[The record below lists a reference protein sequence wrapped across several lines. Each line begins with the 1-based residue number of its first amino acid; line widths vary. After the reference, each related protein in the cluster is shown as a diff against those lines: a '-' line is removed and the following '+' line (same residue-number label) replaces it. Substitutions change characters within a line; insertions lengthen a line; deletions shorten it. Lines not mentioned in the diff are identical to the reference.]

1 MARALVTGGAGFVG
15 RHLCGK
21 LISEGVDVVCV
32 DKLARGTGAMRPAE
46 WPNPPKAGF
55 SLIEEDCRRYF
66 DRADDR
72 FDMVFHLAAMVGGR
86 VMLETQTLLVAED
99 LAVDTDMWRWAART
113 RPGSVVYFSSSA
125 AYPVSLQRPEAYRK
139 LSEDMIGFE
148 ASIGIPD
155 LSYGWAKLSGEYLM
169 KLYVENY
176 GGRAV
181 AYRPFSGYG
190 EDQDLS
196 YPFPAICRRLLEER
210 GAEEVFVWG
219 SGRQCRDFIHIS
231 DCVDFVWRTFTRLQN
246 GACLNISTGVATSFI
261 ELARLVSRGIGWEP
275 KIISGRSDKPE
286 GVFYRCGDTALQ
298 ASYGLSPRVD
308 LEAGVALT
316 LDHLRSRVH

>member
-15 RHLCGK
+15 RHLCGR

-32 DKLARGTGAMRPAE
+32 DSLARGTGAMPPAD
-46 WPNPPKAGF
+46 WPHPPKGGF

-66 DRADDR
+66 DRTDDR
-72 FDMVFHLAAMVGGR
+72 FDMVFHLAAVVGGR

-113 RPGSVVYFSSSA
+113 HPGVVIYFSSSA
-125 AYPVSLQRPEAYRK
+125 AYPVSLQRPEGYRK

-148 ASIGIPD
+148 HTIGVPD

-196 YPFPAICRRLLEER
+196 YPFPAICRRLIEER

-231 DCVDFVWRTFTRLQN
+231 DCVDFVWKTFSRLQN
-246 GACLNISTGVATSFI
+246 GACLNISTGIATSFI
-261 ELARLVSRGIGWEP
+261 ELARLVSRRIGWEP
-275 KIISGRSDKPE
+275 RISGRSDKPE
-286 GVFYRCGDTALQ
+286 GVFFRCGDTTLQ
-298 ASYGLSPRVD
+298 ASYGLAPRID
-308 LEAGVALT
+308 LDTGVART
-316 LDHLRSRVH
+316 LDRLRSSVH